1 MMTTFPL
8 SESMDLLLEVKKRNN
23 STMARLLP
31 LFPLQLVVFPGSAIP
46 LHIFEDRYKEMVG
59 EAEAAGTE
67 FGIVLAKDGGIM
79 NAGCTVLVESVLK
92 RYPDGRFDVLTRG
105 QRRFLIQ
112 TLNQDKEYLRGEVEF
127 YADDDPESATTELR
141 KQAILALERVRNALS
156 QVGGAAMDEVPAEP
170 ESPPDPDHP
179 FLSFRLAE
187 VVDDLDFRN
196 MLQRSRSESERLR
209 AFAGFT
215 EEYVER
221 KQYAAK
227 MKRAAPTNGF
237 GHRPVSE

>member
-1 MMTTFPL
+1 
-8 SESMDLLLEVKKRNN
+8 
-23 STMARLLP
+23 
-31 LFPLQLVVFPGSAIP
+31 
-46 LHIFEDRYKEMVG
+46 MVG

-112 TLNQDKEYLRGEVEF
+112 SLNQDKEYLRGEVEF
-127 YADDDPESATTELR
+127 YADDEAESAPTELR
-141 KQAILALERVRNALS
+141 KRALLALERMRDALS
-156 QVGGAAMDEVPAEP
+156 QVVGLSDEKPSGEP
-170 ESPPDPDHP
+170 ESAPDPDHP
-179 FLSFRLAE
+179 FLSFQLAE
-187 VVDDLDFRN
+187 SVDDLDFRN

-209 AFAGFT
+209 VFAGFT

-221 KQYAAK
+221 KQYTAK

-237 GHRPVSE
+237 GHKPVNE

>member
-1 MMTTFPL
+1 M
-8 SESMDLLLEVKKRNN
+8 V
-23 STMARLLP
+23 RLLP

-67 FGIVLAKDGGIM
+67 FGIVLAKEGGIM
-79 NAGCTVLVESVLK
+79 NAGCTVLVESVVK

-105 QRRFLIQ
+105 QRRFMIQ
-112 TLNQDKEYLRGEVEF
+112 SLNQEKEYLQGEVEF
-127 YADDDPESATTELR
+127 YNDEDAELASPELR
-141 KQAILALERVRNALS
+141 QQALLALERMLS
-156 QVGGAAMDEVPAEP
+156 ELKESGEAVEPPA
-170 ESPPDPDHP
+170 PDHP

-187 VVDDLDFRN
+187 AVDDLDFRN
-196 MLQRSRSESERLR
+196 MLQRSRSESERLK

-215 EEYVER
+215 EEYVAR

-227 MKRAAPTNGF
+227 MKRSAPTNGF
-237 GHRPVSE
+237 GHAPAN

>member
-1 MMTTFPL
+1 
-8 SESMDLLLEVKKRNN
+8 
-23 STMARLLP
+23 MARLLP

-67 FGIVLAKDGGIM
+67 FGIVLAKESGIM

-105 QRRFLIQ
+105 QRRFVIQ
-112 TLNQDKEYLRGEVEF
+112 SLDQDKEYLRGEVEF
-127 YADDDPESATTELR
+127 YSDEDAESAPPELR
-141 KQAILALERVRNALS
+141 KQALLALERMRDALS
-156 QVGGAAMDEVPAEP
+156 LLHGFSSPGISSAVHAISDPKESVEADPA
-170 ESPPDPDHP
+170 PDPDHP

-187 VVDDLDFRN
+187 AVDDLDFRN

-209 AFAGFT
+209 VFAGFT
-215 EEYVER
+215 EEYVAR

-237 GHRPVSE
+237 GHKAVSE

>member
-1 MMTTFPL
+1 
-8 SESMDLLLEVKKRNN
+8 
-23 STMARLLP
+23 MARLLP
-31 LFPLQLVVFPGSAIP
+31 LFPLQLVVFPGSAVP

-67 FGIVLAKDGGIM
+67 FGIVLAKEGGIM
-79 NAGCTVLVESVLK
+79 NAGCTVLVESVVK

-105 QRRFLIQ
+105 QRRFMIQ
-112 TLNQDKEYLRGEVEF
+112 SLNQEKEYLRGEVEF
-127 YADDDPESATTELR
+127 YNDEDAELASPELR
-141 KQAILALERVRNALS
+141 QQALLALERMLS
-156 QVGGAAMDEVPAEP
+156 ELKESGEAEP
-170 ESPPDPDHP
+170 APDPDHP

-187 VVDDLDFRN
+187 AVDDLDFRN

-209 AFAGFT
+209 TFAGFT
-215 EEYVER
+215 EEYVAR

-237 GHRPVSE
+237 GQKPVN

>member
-1 MMTTFPL
+1 
-8 SESMDLLLEVKKRNN
+8 
-23 STMARLLP
+23 MARLLP
-31 LFPLQLVVFPGSAIP
+31 LFPLQLVVFPGSSIP

-105 QRRFLIQ
+105 QRRFVIQ
-112 TLNQDKEYLRGEVEF
+112 SLNQDKEYLRGEVDF
-127 YADDDPESATTELR
+127 YSDDDAESPPPQLR
-141 KQAILALERVRNALS
+141 QQAVLALQRMRDALS
-156 QVGGAAMDEVPAEP
+156 AAAGTEGESTTVEA

-179 FLSFRLAE
+179 FLSFQLADA
-187 VVDDLDFRN
+187 VDDLDFRN
-196 MLQRSRSESERLR
+196 MIQRSRSETERLR

-215 EEYVER
+215 EEYVAR
-221 KQYAAK
+221 KQYTAK
-227 MKRAAPTNGF
+227 MKRAAPLNGF
-237 GHRPVSE
+237 GHKRVSD